1 MPTPE
6 TIFLIAVTFLAA
18 GFVKGV
24 VGMGLPVVVLGV
36 LATPLG
42 LKEAMALMLMPSLL
56 GNLWQ
61 SLAGGAMLDIVKR
74 FWTFFLAAVFGIW
87 IGVGILAG
95 GRDKVLLGILGFMLC
110 AYAGLASTRPR
121 LTPPRPEHE
130 RWLGPL
136 AGGLGGLMFG
146 MTGMFIV
153 PGILYLQALG
163 LRRDLLVQTMG
174 VTFVVISTSL
184 ALSMAGRSMMPAHL
198 VLLSGLAFLPTIGG
212 MMIGRRC
219 RLRISEEGFRRLIL
233 AALFVSG
240 LYNLGRA
247 LL

>member
-6 TIFLIAVTFLAA
+6 TIFLIAVTFLVA

-56 GNLWQ
+56 SNLWQ
-61 SLAGGAMLDIVKR
+61 GLTGGGLVDILKR
-74 FWTFFLAAVFGIW
+74 FWSFFTAAALGIW

-95 GRDKVLLGILGFMLC
+95 GRETLLLGMLGFMLC
-110 AYAGLASTRPR
+110 AYAGLASSRFRP
-121 LTPPRPEHE
+121 TPPGPAQE

-136 AGGLGGLMFG
+136 AGGLGGVMFG

-163 LRRDLLVQTMG
+163 LRRDLLVQAMG
-174 VTFVVISTSL
+174 VTFLVISTSL
-184 ALSMAGRSMMPAHL
+184 AVSMAGRKMMPTHL
-198 VLLSGLAFLPTIGG
+198 ILLSALAFVPTIGG
-212 MMIGRRC
+212 MMLGSRC
-219 RLRISEEGFRRLIL
+219 RQRISEEGFRRLIL
-233 AALFVSG
+233 AALFASG

-247 LL
+247 VF

>member
-6 TIFLIAVTFLAA
+6 TILLIGATFAVA

-42 LKEAMALMLMPSLL
+42 LKEAMALMLVPSLL

-61 SLAGGAMLDIVKR
+61 GLSGGALLEIVKR
-74 FWTFFLAAVFGIW
+74 FWAFFIAAVAGIW
-87 IGVGILAG
+87 VGVGILAG
-95 GRDKVLLGILGFMLC
+95 GRDTLMLGILGLMLC
-110 AYAGLASTRPR
+110 AYAGLASTRFR
-121 LTPPRPEHE
+121 FAPPRPEHE

-146 MTGMFIV
+146 MTGIFIV

-163 LRRDLLVQTMG
+163 LRRDLLVQAMG
-174 VTFVVISTSL
+174 ITFLVISMSL
-184 ALSMAGRSMMPAHL
+184 GLSMAGQRMMPANL
-198 VLLSGLAFLPTIGG
+198 VLLSVLAFLPTIGG
-212 MMIGRRC
+212 MMLGRRC

-233 AALFVSG
+233 AALFASG

-247 LL
+247 ML